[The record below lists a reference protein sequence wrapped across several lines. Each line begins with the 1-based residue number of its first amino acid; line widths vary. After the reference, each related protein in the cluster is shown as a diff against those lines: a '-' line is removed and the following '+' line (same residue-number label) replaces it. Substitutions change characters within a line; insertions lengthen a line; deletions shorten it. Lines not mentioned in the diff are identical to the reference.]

1 MEKSMVQRGNTFFH
15 LLCHCIFLDFNN
27 LPKGKEG
34 QFGMAKDKAGSWK
47 MKR

>member
-1 MEKSMVQRGNTFFH
+1 MEKSMVQRGNSFFH
-15 LLCHCIFLDFNN
+15 LLCHCFFLGFNK

-34 QFGMAKDKAGSWK
+34 QIGMAKDKAGRGK